1 MTEWQDVSGQ
11 GIYGFTPQDLA
22 LIGLNDVA
30 YVRAA
35 KSDDG
40 AVAWVIHAAD
50 GTPIAVMDDRE
61 TAFAAIIQ
69 NDMEPLSAH

>member
-1 MTEWQDVSGQ
+1 MTELQDIFELTSR
-11 GIYGFTPQDLA
+11 DLA
-22 LIGLNDVA
+22 LVGLNDVA
-30 YVRAA
+30 YVRAI

-40 AVAWVIHAAD
+40 AVAWAIHAAD
-50 GTPIAVMDDRE
+50 GTPIAVVDDRE